1 MTAADLTAWLLT
13 YALHSTVLLAAAW
26 LLTRYGVVRAPS
38 ALDLV
43 WKAALVGGIVTT
55 TLQLGAGMRPWGG
68 QLALGRADSPAASP
82 AVPVVATASE
92 LPSRVRVAAAERDA
106 VPRGLAAYAAPP
118 SQASGPARPPILFDA
133 TTLLLALWGAAA
145 ATLLAQLLVARL
157 LLARRLGRRE
167 AVTDPDLLALLD
179 SLRAEMAIPRPV
191 RITRAAGLSSPIAL
205 GGGEICLPDAAL
217 TELDASQQRSVLAHE
232 LAHLARRDPRWL
244 ALACTLERV
253 FFFQPLNR
261 TARRRMQEAAE
272 YICDDWAARRA
283 GSGLA
288 VARSLVKVAEWLQA
302 PAAVPLAG
310 MAESRSQLLARV
322 QRLIESRPMTDEP
335 RRRWLPFLLLPL
347 ALLVAAAVVPG
358 VTSAQR
364 ATPPQQPEQPARPA
378 HRPHAPATAPAAPP
392 AAPSPPAAA
401 PGASGTPQAAEPVGA
416 AAALAGMDTNGV
428 LVDAG
433 RMNTQMRH
441 AVRVASA
448 MQMRP
453 RIAAAMARATHQLRA
468 MRMTLG
474 GNEAAM
480 TPQDSARRAAAVD
493 ALIDALRDQNADVR
507 EAAARSLGQLE
518 DHRATPGLIAAM
530 SDKVP
535 DVRRAAAE
543 ALSQLEDKRSTDAYI
558 AALRDSDVEMRRI
571 AVNALGQL
579 EDPKAAPALAAAL
592 KDGDSE
598 VRAGAASAVAEL
610 QDPRAVPALRELLN
624 DKDADVRENAVNAL
638 SEIRDST
645 ALEALIGA
653 LKSSDPVVRR
663 AAADA
668 LGQRD

>member
-1 MTAADLTAWLLT
+1 MTAADLAAWLLT
-13 YALHSTVLLAAAW
+13 YAVHSTALLAVAW
-26 LLTRYGVVRAPS
+26 LLTRYHIVHTPH
-38 ALDLV
+38 ALDLL
-43 WKAALVGGIVTT
+43 WKTALIGGIATAA
-55 TLQLGAGMRPWGG
+55 LQLGIGVRPWGG
-68 QLALGRADSPAASP
+68 QLALGRAEAAAAS
-82 AVPVVATASE
+82 ARIPVIAHASE
-92 LPSRVRVAAAERDA
+92 LPSRVAATESHA
-106 VPRGLAAYAAPP
+106 VPRGLAASAAPP
-118 SQASGPARPPILFDA
+118 SPVSGPARPPIHFDA
-133 TTLLLALWGAAA
+133 TTLLLALWAAAA
-145 ATLLAQLLVARL
+145 ATLLAQLLLARL

-167 AVTDPDLLALLD
+167 AVTEPDLLALLD
-179 SLRAEMAIPRPV
+179 SLRAEMAMPRPV

-217 TELDASQQRSVLAHE
+217 TELDVSQQRSVLAHE

-261 TARRRMQEAAE
+261 TARRQMQEAAE

-335 RRRWLPFLLLPL
+335 RRRWLPFLLLPP

-364 ATPPQQPEQPARPA
+364 AVPPQQPARPA
-378 HRPHAPATAPAAPP
+378 GPPHAPATAPVAPP
-392 AAPSPPAAA
+392 AAPLPPAAA
-401 PGASGTPQAAEPVGA
+401 PSAPSAPETAGPAEAAG
-416 AAALAGMDTNGV
+416 AALAGMDTNGV
-428 LVDAG
+428 LVMDAG
-433 RMNTQMRH
+433 RINAQVRRAMRAAA
-441 AVRVASA
+441 AVQV
-448 MQMRP
+448 RP

-468 MRMTLG
+468 MRMTLDG
-474 GNEAAM
+474 GETPM

-518 DHRATPGLIAAM
+518 DHRATQGLIAAM

-543 ALSQLEDKRSTDAYI
+543 ALSQLEDKRSTDAFI
-558 AALRDSDVEMRRI
+558 TALRDSDVEMRRI

-598 VRAGAASAVAEL
+598 VRASAASAVAEL